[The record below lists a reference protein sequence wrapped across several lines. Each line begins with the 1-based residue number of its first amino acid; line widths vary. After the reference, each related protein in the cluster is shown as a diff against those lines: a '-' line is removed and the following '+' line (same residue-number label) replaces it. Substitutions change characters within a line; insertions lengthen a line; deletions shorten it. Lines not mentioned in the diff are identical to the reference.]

1 MSKEIT
7 VAKFFQAI
15 ELPDGSY
22 LLAGNG
28 ECLAYDHTGER
39 LVDELGRYGYST
51 QWVGNYVCY
60 TCGHVCDCGEWEEER

>member
-22 LLAGNG
+22 LTAGNG
-28 ECLAYDHTGER
+28 NLLAYDYTGFR
-39 LVDELGRYGYST
+39 LIDGAGKYGYDA
-51 QWVGNYVCY
+51 QWGGGYVCY
-60 TCGHVCDCGEWEEER
+60 TCGHACECSEWGE